1 MLVQCDQERC
11 NYFASQKQLPSRWLD
26 GGYPFGLTLDFD
38 TLFPA
43 FTNANLMRRFGGVGG
58 SAFIKDDKI
67 EASSLRTE
75 SCLKVNRPCVRETLQ
90 APRT

>member
-1 MLVQCDQERC
+1 MTRPESETITQSL
-11 NYFASQKQLPSRWLD
+11 ARWRI
-26 GGYPFGLTLDFD
+26 PVGLTLDFD

-58 SAFIKDDKI
+58 RAFIKDDKI